1 MCEGRVTLL
10 DHPMVQH
17 KLSILRRS
25 DTPTKLFR
33 EIVGEL
39 AMLEA
44 YEATRDLP
52 MEDVEIDTPMAHMTA
67 RQISGK
73 KLVIVP
79 ILRAGLGMVD
89 GVLEVVPAARVGHL
103 GMERDEVT
111 HVPRSYYAKLPAN
124 SDQREILLVDPML
137 ATGGS
142 AIMAVEFLRK
152 AGVKKI
158 KFLNI
163 VASPEG
169 IKELLDY
176 DPDLHIYTCAIDERL
191 SEDAYIIPGLGDA
204 GDRIFGTK

>member
-1 MCEGRVTLL
+1 MYEGRVTLL

-142 AIMAVEFLRK
+142 QRGAR
-152 AGVKKI
+152 
-158 KFLNI
+158 
-163 VASPEG
+163 
-169 IKELLDY
+169 LLWRSSSF
-176 DPDLHIYTCAIDERL
+176 ARL
-191 SEDAYIIPGLGDA
+191 A
-204 GDRIFGTK
+204 